1 MELIGNWAVKN
12 PAFVNILPTNSGGS
26 TAAADSVSTL
36 SGGSLVTPHHPT
48 GSGLS
53 LLTESNGKAQ
63 SLVD

>member
-1 MELIGNWAVKN
+1 MELIGNLAVKN

-36 SGGSLVTPHHPT
+36 SGSLVIPHHPT
-48 GSGLS
+48 GSGLF
-53 LLTESNGKAQ
+53 LLTESNGKTR